1 MRRQFGM
8 APFPM
13 QYGYRVSGVDIYFV
27 KALQLL
33 ASLPIVEKVEPL
45 SAQNLTRSY
54 IQNKCYG

>member
-1 MRRQFGM
+1 M

-13 QYGYRVSGVDIYFV
+13 QYEYRVSGVDIYFV

-33 ASLPIVEKVEPL
+33 ASLPIVGKVEPL